1 MQSKT
6 WHPKPLFEL
15 EFSIHFLPSGNFLVY
30 HSLDPK
36 LDLFGSVP
44 EDGSLNYNDTQL
56 LHTALLKIGA
66 AKLGSAAKRQATD
79 VVPILAGQL
88 QNCTLNIKYH
98 LKESDAHELPVGG
111 GNRCETKWLKYL

>member
-1 MQSKT
+1 M
-6 WHPKPLFEL
+6 
-15 EFSIHFLPSGNFLVY
+15 
-30 HSLDPK
+30 
-36 LDLFGSVP
+36 P

-66 AKLGSAAKRQATD
+66 AKLGRATMRQATD

-88 QNCTLNIKYH
+88 QNCTLNIKNH

-111 GNRCETKWLKYL
+111 GNRCEKKWLKYLQAWTENGVPFIILENKF